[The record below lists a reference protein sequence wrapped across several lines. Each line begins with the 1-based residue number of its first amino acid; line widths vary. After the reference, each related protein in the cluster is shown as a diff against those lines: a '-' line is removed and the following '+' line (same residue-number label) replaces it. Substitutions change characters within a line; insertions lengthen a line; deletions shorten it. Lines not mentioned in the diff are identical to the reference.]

1 MVIKVTILEQTIK
14 YKRPDLYNDIE
25 KEVLFFQKEYAGA
38 RGSVLQEDIFRIIEE
53 IEDVDLLIFPVEDD
67 ELCGFICEYK
77 GQVFIYINSYLP
89 YEKQIFAAGHELYH
103 FLKKHNKELLC
114 LKTLEENNKSN
125 MENKANL
132 FAAILL
138 VPEESLKKELSL
150 LKVKSGDDLDVLNV
164 IKLMD
169 IFAVPFKTI
178 ILRLYEIEI
187 LNEREAEKWLAV
199 SDRDTDKGILKQ
211 IKKHKI
217 AERWQK
223 RTREI
228 KYSNLRFLVMDND
241 ELELLPRQ
249 KIEKDLAIIKQD
261 DENG

>member
-1 MVIKVTILEQTIK
+1 MDLLDQTIK
-14 YKRPDLYNDIE
+14 SNRPDLFNDIE

-38 RGSVLQEDIFRIIEE
+38 RDKVLQADIFRIIED
-53 IEDVDLLIFPVEDD
+53 IEDVDLLIFPVEDN

-103 FLKKHNKELLC
+103 YIEKHGRELLR
-114 LKTLEENNKSN
+114 LKTLEEDNINNL
-125 MENKANL
+125 ENKANL
-132 FAAILL
+132 FAALLL

-150 LKVKSGDDLDVLNV
+150 LKVTSGNDLDELKV

-169 IFAVPFKTI
+169 TFAVPFKTI
-178 ILRLYEIEI
+178 ILRLYEIDI
-187 LNEREAEKWLAV
+187 LNKEETKRWLAV
-199 SDRDTDKGILKQ
+199 PDRNNEKGILKQ
-211 IKKHKI
+211 VKKHKI

-223 RTREI
+223 RTRQV
-228 KYSNLRFLVMDND
+228 KYSDLMALVLDND
-241 ELELLPRQ
+241 ELELLPRK
-249 KIEKDLAIIKQD
+249 KIEKDLAFIKQD